1 MKVKTYRGK
10 SLQEIINVLNA
21 EYENSYAIL
30 SVNQKL
36 KWKFFLFPKRE
47 VEVVVGIEEKVKVT
61 KEKETPQNLIPS
73 LSVPETREISDESV
87 EKFLLSVEKPPH
99 VEEGKPLV
107 FFGPTG
113 SGKTTHIGKTYID
126 LLNNGI
132 EDIAVLSLDT
142 FRLGAIEQLKIFC
155 SVVDTPFQIAY
166 EPEEFRDIVELLSEH
181 KVILVDTP
189 GVSISSESIEELM
202 KFLKATETINI
213 LTIDASRDID
223 VLERYFKAFGSLFSG
238 VAVTKLDE
246 IEEEKIKLI
255 RELIGDIPVYSV
267 SYRQN
272 LTEGFRRLWR

>member
-10 SLQEIINVLNA
+10 SLQEIISVLNE

-36 KWKFFLFPKRE
+36 KWRFFLFPKRE
-47 VEVVVGIEEKVKVT
+47 VEVVVGIEEKIT
-61 KEKETPQNLIPS
+61 KKEETSEVSLPS
-73 LSVPETREISDESV
+73 FPLTESKKTSNGAI
-87 EKFLLSVEKPPH
+87 EKFLVDVRKPSP
-99 VEEGKPLV
+99 VGEGKPLV

-126 LLNNGI
+126 LLNNSI
-132 EDIAVLSLDT
+132 EDIAVISLDT

-166 EPEEFRDIVELLSEH
+166 EPDEFRDIVELLSEH

-189 GVSISSESIEELM
+189 GVSISSESIEELV
-202 KFLKATETINI
+202 KFLRATETINI

-223 VLERYFKAFGSLFSG
+223 VLEKYFEAFNSLLNG
-238 VAVTKLDE
+238 IAVTKLDE
-246 IEEEKIKLI
+246 IDEKKVELI

-272 LTEGFRRLWR
+272 LTEGFKRLWQ

>member
-1 MKVKTYRGK
+1 MKVKTFRGK
-10 SLQEIINVLNA
+10 SLQEIINVLNS

-36 KWKFFLFPKRE
+36 KWRFFLFPKRE
-47 VEVVVGIEEKVKVT
+47 VEVVVGIDERMT
-61 KEKETPQNLIPS
+61 KGNETPKDLLPS
-73 LSVPETREISDESV
+73 LAVPEPKKTSDETV
-87 EKFLLSVEKPPH
+87 EKFLLSVKKPSS
-99 VEEGKPLV
+99 VEGGKPLV

-126 LLNNGI
+126 LLNNNIG
-132 EDIAVLSLDT
+132 DIAVISLDT

-189 GVSISSESIEELM
+189 GISISSESMEELV
-202 KFLKATETINI
+202 KFLRATETINI

-223 VLERYFKAFGSLFSG
+223 VLEKYFKAFNSLLSG
-238 VAVTKLDE
+238 IAVTKLDE
-246 IEEEKIKLI
+246 VDEKKVELI

-272 LTEGFRRLWR
+272 LTEGFERLWR

>member
-36 KWKFFLFPKRE
+36 KWRFLLFPRRE
-47 VEVVVGIEEKVKVT
+47 VEVVVGIEEKVT
-61 KEKETPQNLIPS
+61 KEKETSKDLFPS
-73 LSVPETREISDESV
+73 LSVPKSKKTSDETV
-87 EKFLLSVEKPPH
+87 EKFLLSVKKPSS

-126 LLNNGI
+126 LLNNNI
-132 EDIAVLSLDT
+132 EDIAVISLDT

-166 EPEEFRDIVELLSEH
+166 EPDEFRDIVELLSEH

-189 GVSISSESIEELM
+189 GVSISSESMEELV
-202 KFLKATETINI
+202 KFLRTTETINI

-223 VLERYFKAFGSLFSG
+223 VLERYFEAFNSLFNG
-238 VAVTKLDE
+238 IAVTKLDE
-246 IEEEKIKLI
+246 VDEKKVELI
-255 RELIGDIPVYSV
+255 RGLIGDIPVYSV

-272 LTEGFRRLWR
+272 LTEGFERLWR

>member
-1 MKVKTYRGK
+1 MIVKTYKGR
-10 SLQEIINVLNA
+10 SLLKIIDVLNGK
-21 EYENSYAIL
+21 YGNSYAIL
-30 SVNQKL
+30 SVNQRL
-36 KWKFFLFPKRE
+36 RWRFFLFPKRE
-47 VEVVVGIEEKVKVT
+47 VEVVVGIEEKVT
-61 KEKETPQNLIPS
+61 KKEETSEVS
-73 LSVPETREISDESV
+73 LSSFPLTESKKTSNEIV
-87 EKFLLSVEKPPH
+87 EKFLLSVEKPSP
-99 VEEGKPLV
+99 VGEGKPLV

-126 LLNNGI
+126 LLNSSV
-132 EDIAVLSLDT
+132 EDIAVISLDT

-189 GVSISSESIEELM
+189 GVSISSESIEELV
-202 KFLKATETINI
+202 KFLRATETINI
-213 LTIDASRDID
+213 LTIDASRDIE
-223 VLERYFKAFGSLFSG
+223 VLEKYFEAFNSLLNG

-246 IEEEKIKLI
+246 IDEKKVELI

-272 LTEGFRRLWR
+272 LTEGFKRLWQ

>member
-1 MKVKTYRGK
+1 MIVKTYKGR
-10 SLQEIINVLNA
+10 SLLKIIDVLNGK
-21 EYENSYAIL
+21 YGNSYAIL
-30 SVNQKL
+30 SVNQRL
-36 KWKFFLFPKRE
+36 RWRFFLFPKRE
-47 VEVVVGIEEKVKVT
+47 VEVVVGIEEKVT
-61 KEKETPQNLIPS
+61 KKEETSEVS
-73 LSVPETREISDESV
+73 LSSFPLTESKKTSNEIV
-87 EKFLLSVEKPPH
+87 EKFLLSVEKPSP
-99 VEEGKPLV
+99 VGEGKPLV

-126 LLNNGI
+126 LLNSSV
-132 EDIAVLSLDT
+132 EDIAVISLDT

-189 GVSISSESIEELM
+189 GVSISSESIEELV
-202 KFLKATETINI
+202 KFLRATETINI
-213 LTIDASRDID
+213 LTIDASRDIE
-223 VLERYFKAFGSLFSG
+223 VLEKYFEAFNSLLNG

-246 IEEEKIKLI
+246 IDEKKVELI

-272 LTEGFRRLWR
+272 LTEGFKRLWR

>member
-1 MKVKTYRGK
+1 MKVKAYRGK
-10 SLQEIINVLNA
+10 SLQEIIDTLNA

-36 KWKFFLFPKRE
+36 KWRFFLFPKRE
-47 VEVVVGIEEKVKVT
+47 VEVVVGIEEKIT
-61 KEKETPQNLIPS
+61 KEKESPGGSFPS
-73 LSVPETREISDESV
+73 LPLSKHRGISDKAM
-87 EKFLLSVEKPPH
+87 EKFLVDVKRPPP
-99 VEEGKPLV
+99 VGEGKPLI

-126 LLNNGI
+126 LLNNSI
-132 EDIAVLSLDT
+132 EDIAVISLDT

-166 EPEEFRDIVELLSEH
+166 ESDEFRDIVELLSEH
-181 KVILVDTP
+181 RVILVDTP
-189 GVSISSESIEELM
+189 GVSISSESIEELV
-202 KFLKATETINI
+202 KFLRATEAINI

-223 VLERYFKAFGSLFSG
+223 VLEKYFKIFNSLFNG

-246 IEEEKIKLI
+246 IEERKV
-255 RELIGDIPVYSV
+255 ELIKELMEDIPVYSV

-272 LTEGFRRLWR
+272 LTEGFKRLWQ

>member
-10 SLQEIINVLNA
+10 SLQEIISVLNA

-36 KWKFFLFPKRE
+36 KWRFFLFPKRE
-47 VEVVVGIEEKVKVT
+47 VEVVVGIEEKIT
-61 KEKETPQNLIPS
+61 REKKTPKDSLSS
-73 LSVPETREISDESV
+73 LSVPKSEKTSNEVV
-87 EKFLLSVEKPPH
+87 EKFLLSVEKPSP
-99 VEEGKPLV
+99 VGERKPLV

-126 LLNNGI
+126 LLNNSI
-132 EDIAVLSLDT
+132 EDIAVISLDT

-189 GVSISSESIEELM
+189 GVSISSESVEELV

-223 VLERYFKAFGSLFSG
+223 VLEKYFEAFNSLLNG
-238 VAVTKLDE
+238 IAVTKLDE
-246 IEEEKIKLI
+246 VDEKKAELI
-255 RELIGDIPVYSV
+255 IELIGDIPVYSV

-272 LTEGFRRLWR
+272 LTEGFERLWR